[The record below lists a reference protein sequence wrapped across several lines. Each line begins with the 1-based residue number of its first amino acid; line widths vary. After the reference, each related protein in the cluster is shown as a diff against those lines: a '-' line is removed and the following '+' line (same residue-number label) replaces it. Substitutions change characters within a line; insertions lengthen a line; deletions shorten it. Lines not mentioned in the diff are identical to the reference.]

1 VFKRYRA
8 NYSLWPE
15 QARPRRGRPLRF
27 AIGSFALGVVC
38 AAAYGVVFGFS
49 GPVAAGQELVARNIV
64 ERGPVYASV
73 APPVTPAPARIET
86 EYRSRPR
93 TPAAKTRLPIIGSQT
108 AVLITGDDG
117 SGGDKLAGEAPAA
130 DVAASSGNP
139 STAKRDES
147 EFAREVPLPETRP
160 EQAATAVVTERLAKS
175 RKTLVQEK
183 REDPAIVA
191 REESEP
197 VREAPAQEAKSE
209 KPEPAAATEPRAN
222 ARTNVLQTKREEPAS
237 AAREESEPVRKAP
250 VKEARSEEAKP
261 TATERRAKSRK
272 TIVEKKRERPAKYAA
287 QKSRQK
293 REEPARRAARRQDSS
308 PSITE
313 VALQALHAFTG
324 GQGVI
329 GLQGYGF

>member
-1 VFKRYRA
+1 MFKRYRA

-15 QARPRRGRPLRF
+15 QARPRRGRPLRV

-49 GPVAAGQELVARNIV
+49 GPVAAGQESATRSVI
-64 ERGPVYASV
+64 EHGPVYASV

-93 TPAAKTRLPIIGSQT
+93 APAAKTRLPIIGSQP
-108 AVLITGDDG
+108 VLITGDDG

-139 STAKRDES
+139 STAKGDES
-147 EFAREVPLPETRP
+147 AFAREVPLPEARP
-160 EQAATAVVTERLAKS
+160 EQA
-175 RKTLVQEK
+175 
-183 REDPAIVA
+183 
-191 REESEP
+191 
-197 VREAPAQEAKSE
+197 
-209 KPEPAAATEPRAN
+209 
-222 ARTNVLQTKREEPAS
+222 
-237 AAREESEPVRKAP
+237 
-250 VKEARSEEAKP
+250 P
-261 TATERRAKSRK
+261 TAGVTERRAKSRK

-287 QKSRQK
+287 RKNRQK

-329 GLQGYGF
+329 GVQGYGF